1 MKITKSVILSLVLLT
16 LVAAL
21 YRVFPNRPLG
31 FAPQYAMAIFGGAIF
46 IKNKKW
52 AFVLPL
58 LSMFLSDLLYQAL
71 YIKGLSTIPGFYTG
85 QWQNYVLFAL
95 LTGIGFFIKKI
106 NVPNVLAA
114 SIASPTVYF
123 ILSNFVVW
131 AGWQGTRGFN
141 RPKTWDGLMQ
151 CYADALPFYPNSIY
165 ATIIFSTV
173 LFSGYYLIKN
183 YWFDK
188 QHQMA

>member
-46 IKNKKW
+46 VKNKKW

-58 LSMFLSDLLYQAL
+58 LSMFLSDLLYQVL
-71 YIKGLSTIPGFYTG
+71 YLRGLSTTPGFYTG
-85 QWQNYVLFAL
+85 QWQNYVLFGL
-95 LTGIGFFIKKI
+95 LTVIGFFIKKI

-123 ILSNFVVW
+123 IL
-131 AGWQGTRGFN
+131 
-141 RPKTWDGLMQ
+141 
-151 CYADALPFYPNSIY
+151 
-165 ATIIFSTV
+165 
-173 LFSGYYLIKN
+173 
-183 YWFDK
+183 
-188 QHQMA
+188 